1 MITIYNKIDKSMEN
15 TSGFQ
20 VVPNASSLD
29 RPFLLCIST
38 KNNLTKSIYGM
49 IREGAQAARVQ
60 TTQGIAAGFK
70 LNPFPID
77 FLGFRFE
84 QDQDYKQAYVELAN
98 KFLYPYLIKN
108 GNTFEELKMQARKMN
123 ILTYC
128 TGADTYK
135 GAEDRLEVLL
145 ERDGYSDEEI
155 HEILSQVSL
164 VAMES
169 MLETAEMHATSI
181 SFVDVNDSRMECQ
194 KVISY
199 RELLDQENRR
209 ILFSPLGNSN
219 SVLYIYKG
227 NGVHR
232 IKHFFADNENIAK
245 PSLCAIVSMLLEC
258 SLNGEE
264 VDRTMIMNRLNEYTN
279 EDVSV
284 SELLDRLDEELSYNN
299 APRYTKDEGNIKLE
313 LDAAYKILRKTNEM
327 FINTLEE
334 KQGQDIRLRNVVRG
348 LYEFSSD
355 VTFQQVLTY
364 ARMWYIK
371 EGNELL
377 SIPSDRQ
384 VRAVIIDDEASV

>member
-1 MITIYNKIDKSMEN
+1 MITIYNKVDKSMEN

-20 VVPNASSLD
+20 VIPDVSVLE

-38 KNNLTKSIYGM
+38 KNNLSKSIYGM
-49 IREGAQAARVQ
+49 IREGAQAARVL
-60 TTQGIAAGFK
+60 TTQGVAAGFM
-70 LNPFPID
+70 LDPFPID

-84 QDQDYKQAYVELAN
+84 QDQDYQQAYVELAN
-98 KFLYPYLIKN
+98 KFLYPYLTKN
-108 GNTFEELKMQARKMN
+108 GTTVEDLKKQARKMN

-128 TGADTYK
+128 DGANTYK

-145 ERDGYSDEEI
+145 ERDGLSDDEI
-155 HEILSQVSL
+155 HEVLSQVSL

-169 MLETAEMHATSI
+169 LIETAEIHATSV

-199 RELLDQENRR
+199 RELLDQEDRR
-209 ILFSPLGNSN
+209 VLFSPLGNSN
-219 SVLYIYKG
+219 GVLYIYKG
-227 NGVHR
+227 SGVHR
-232 IKHFFADNENIAK
+232 IKHFFLDNDNIAK
-245 PSLCAIVSMLLEC
+245 PALCAVVSMLLEC
-258 SLNGEE
+258 SIDGEE

-279 EDVSV
+279 EEVPA
-284 SELLDRLDEELSYNN
+284 SELLDRLDEELSYNG
-299 APRYTKDEGNIKLE
+299 APRYNEEGARIKRE
-313 LDAAYKILRKTNEM
+313 LDSAYKILRKTNEM

-364 ARMWYIK
+364 ARMWYVK

-384 VRAVIIDDEASV
+384 VRAVIIDDEAGA